1 MEKFLIR
8 YKLIRKFHLLLILN
22 NLVSFSKLCLISQSK
37 KLHFFMNNIIVTSF
51 KHKLNVISE
60 LINSDFIIMS
70 LKRFIISFL
79 FINLSLYKYL
89 NI

>member
-1 MEKFLIR
+1 
-8 YKLIRKFHLLLILN
+8 
-22 NLVSFSKLCLISQSK
+22 
-37 KLHFFMNNIIVTSF
+37 MNNIIVTSF